1 MKEQRSILIKLMK
14 SEIAMSLDKVLNDKD
29 YKE

>member
-14 SEIAMSLDKVLNDKD
+14 SEIAMLLDKVLNDKD
-29 YKE
+29 YQE

>member
-29 YKE
+29 YQE